1 MNFLY
6 SILWLMNGYWL
17 LIQSKFTCQ
26 SDWVIVMVI
35 ICHWFQLVTISQLLL
50 EKLQRNNF
58 QKNMIPAEP
67 KDAPKGLTEARLSLN
82 DIIFNSNWV
91 FFDQWGLSEV
101 FENSQILP
109 YWSRYIQFWKLQVEF
124 VVQNANIGKYLRWAE
139 IIPKIAIFEKNFWV
153 PSPPPSH
160 SHWAQVQSMQAQHT

>member
-6 SILWLMNGYWL
+6 SILWLMNGYWS
-17 LIQSKFTCQ
+17 LIQSKFTRQ

-50 EKLQRNNF
+50 GKLQRNNF

-67 KDAPKGLTEARLSLN
+67 REAPKGLTEARMSLN
-82 DIIFNSNWV
+82 DV
-91 FFDQWGLSEV
+91 FFHQWWFSEGNYSISEV

-109 YWSRYIQFWKLQVEF
+109 YWRRYIQFWKLQIEF

-139 IIPKIAIFEKNFWV
+139 IIPKNF
-153 PSPPPSH
+153 S
-160 SHWAQVQSMQAQHT
+160 A